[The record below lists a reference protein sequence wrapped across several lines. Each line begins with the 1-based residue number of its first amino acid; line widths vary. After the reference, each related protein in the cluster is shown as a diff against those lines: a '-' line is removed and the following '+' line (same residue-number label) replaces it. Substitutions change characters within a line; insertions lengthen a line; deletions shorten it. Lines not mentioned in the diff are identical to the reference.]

1 MAMQSD
7 VRPGICPA
15 NATTVVL
22 EGRTRLKGGLI
33 QYGTTSTVQ
42 FKDGASNL
50 VVFTAPGV
58 AGVTPLNIPDQGII
72 CKSNL
77 TVVTS
82 VGANVTVFYG

>member
-1 MAMQSD
+1 MAMQTD

-15 NATTVVL
+15 NATTVAY

-33 QYGTTSTVQ
+33 SFGNAATVTI
-42 FKDGASNL
+42 KDGASNL
-50 VVFTAPGV
+50 ITFSAPGV
-58 AGVTPLNIPDQGII
+58 AGVTPLNIPDQGIL
-72 CKSNL
+72 CLSNL

>member
-15 NATTVVL
+15 NATTIVL

-42 FKDGASNL
+42 IKDGASNL

>member
-1 MAMQSD
+1 MQSD

-42 FKDGASNL
+42 IKDGASNL

>member
-1 MAMQSD
+1 MAMQTD
-7 VRPGICPA
+7 VKPGICPA
-15 NATTVVL
+15 NATTIVY

-42 FKDGASNL
+42 IKDGASNL

-58 AGVTPLNIPDQGII
+58 AGVSPLNIPDQGIV
-72 CKSNL
+72 CQSNL

>member
-1 MAMQSD
+1 
-7 VRPGICPA
+7 VY
-15 NATTVVL
+15 

-33 QYGTTSTVQ
+33 QFGTTSTVTI
-42 FKDGASNL
+42 KDGASNL

-58 AGVTPLNIPDQGII
+58 AGVTPLNIPDQGIV
-72 CKSNL
+72 CQSNL